1 MFLKKLVLIALAMPV
16 LAISAPVQI
25 SLTNGDS
32 LSAELISQTKQTVTI
47 SHSVLGQMTI
57 SKAKI
62 GEISLL
68 QIVNTESRILKATE
82 QTATNDDNDTG
93 LFNTGLLVNWQRRL
107 DVGVVG
113 SAGKTK
119 SLQVNAGF
127 TADYDDDKTRI
138 SHKTAYFLAESEG
151 ERTDS
156 SFYSTINKD
165 WLIPDSPWFRFAGGR
180 IDIDE
185 FKDWDYRLNIN
196 AGSGYTF
203 IDRED
208 FLFLGRLGL
217 SANQTFGGER
227 EAFTP
232 EGLLG
237 VETNWQVN
245 DHQQVKFAN
254 TLYPSL
260 KDASEFRN
268 LTSFDW
274 MLDLD
279 SLHGVALKLGLLNE
293 YDSATE
299 DGISKNDF
307 KYTLSLSWT
316 L

>member
-1 MFLKKLVLIALAMPV
+1 MVFAMPA

-25 SLTNGDS
+25 SLNNGDS
-32 LSAELISQTKQTVTI
+32 LSAELISQTEQTVTI
-47 SHSVLGQMTI
+47 SHSALGQMTI
-57 SKAKI
+57 PKAKI
-62 GEISLL
+62 GEMSLL
-68 QIVNTESRILKATE
+68 QTASTEPEMHKADE
-82 QTATNDDNDTG
+82 QTTTNEDNDAG
-93 LFNTGLLVNWQRRL
+93 LLNTGLLVNWQRRL

-119 SLQVNAGF
+119 SLQINTGF
-127 TADYDDDKTRI
+127 TANYDDDKTRI
-138 SHKTAYFLAESEG
+138 SHKTAYFRAESEG
-151 ERTDS
+151 ERTDN
-156 SFYSTINKD
+156 SFYSTINRD

-185 FKDWDYRLNIN
+185 FKDWDYRLNVN

-203 IDRED
+203 IDNED

-217 SANQTFGGER
+217 SASQTFGGER
-227 EAFTP
+227 EEFTP

-237 VETNWQVN
+237 IETNWQVN
-245 DHQQVKFAN
+245 NHQQVKFAN

-260 KDASEFRN
+260 KDTSEFRN

-274 MLDLD
+274 MLDLH